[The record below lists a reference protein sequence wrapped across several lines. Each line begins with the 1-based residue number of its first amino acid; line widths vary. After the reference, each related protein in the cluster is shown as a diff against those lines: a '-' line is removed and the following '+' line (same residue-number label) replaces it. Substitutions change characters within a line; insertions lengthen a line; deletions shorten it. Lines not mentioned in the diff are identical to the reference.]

1 MYLRVRG
8 TGIAL
13 VRWWLS
19 LSLSPSVAL
28 SRLRPCE
35 TLLPPTHSQSPSPL
49 PRGSSSWLRSPL
61 TDIPHA
67 VWPGGLFVLI
77 IALLYR
83 IFESVL
89 QYRGSGTTGLF
100 YSEAGERAWLGMRGS
115 GILVGL
121 DILTTS
127 AFSCE
132 VSCTSYTLF
141 VYFYYHAIYFLLFSP
156 RSSR

>member
-1 MYLRVRG
+1 MTSRFKVHSYMRDSGSRFLFPPPPP
-8 TGIAL
+8 
-13 VRWWLS
+13 S
-19 LSLSPSVAL
+19 LPI
-28 SRLRPCE
+28 
-35 TLLPPTHSQSPSPL
+35 PPVTPL
-49 PRGSSSWLRSPL
+49 PWLLSPL

-77 IALLYR
+77 IASLYR

-100 YSEAGERAWLGMRGS
+100 YSGAGEGAWLGMRGA
-115 GILVGL
+115 GISVGL
-121 DILTTS
+121 EILTTS

-141 VYFYYHAIYFLLFSP
+141 VYFYYHAIYFFVIFSP
-156 RSSR
+156 K